1 MIRRSTALYLA
12 VMSFGALAILVMLT
26 NGSESVKS
34 FSYLLADAVA
44 AASLVVGARIHKP
57 AKPAAWHLIGL
68 GLGLFVLSDA
78 TWEFMDVVLHKPVQN
93 GSAID
98 LTYLAGYIPIAIG
111 LSMMAKARR
120 PERDRSSLIDSV
132 IVGVACGLASWQFVL
147 VPAKGYAG
155 SGFLNIVSICGFPSL
170 DIVLLAFTARLVFVG
185 GKRSPAF
192 LSLMAGFSIF
202 FVTDVIYSLQ
212 SIDGTYMPHQWL
224 DASVLLAQ
232 FAIGTAALHPSMRT
246 LTEPATGE
254 QAVLSRGRVLLL
266 GLALIVAPSIG
277 ATRQISDGEAK
288 GWVVVGVSILLTS
301 LVLGRVFGLVGIT
314 ERARQSVRDN
324 ATRFEG
330 LVRHNSD
337 LMVEISLDGRVTFVA
352 EAAHRILDRP
362 MSDFLDK
369 PIKSMVHPDDY
380 KQCLKSAAD
389 LVHNHD
395 SVAPAAF
402 RVRHSSGEWLF
413 FEGHMTLMEQP
424 TRPPTIIIN
433 AHDATDRRRS
443 IDALNE
449 RAAQQAAVAAVG
461 ELALSGM
468 ELRLLV
474 QHAVEVIATT
484 LNVETCFTTYVD
496 GVGSRANTDV
506 KGLLHFIGPGTGHA
520 TALESSHFRDN
531 DMGELLTRCLQNGES
546 LIHSEIGVDEQYLL
560 PVFLRNLG
568 VASMIAIRSEGG
580 TMVTVRQDPTPFSSD
595 NFNFILSI
603 TNAIALAGKRRQAE
617 SEVFHR
623 SVHDA
628 LTGLP
633 NRALFL
639 ERLNETLSVSHAR
652 FERVGVMFIDLD
664 RFKLV
669 NDSLGHEAGDRLLIE
684 LSKRVRR
691 SIRAND
697 VLARM
702 SGDEFTVM
710 CPGITS
716 IDEVLGVGERI
727 LQELTE
733 PFTIGSTTVTTT
745 VSIGVTISDD
755 TGADADDFIRE
766 ADLAMYQ
773 SKQRGRN
780 RIEVFNSLMTEGA
793 RHRLELENDL
803 RHAVAHG
810 EFVVHYQPVVH
821 LKMSARRVG
830 AEALVR
836 WIHPTRGMIPPLDF
850 IPLAEEIGLINDIG
864 LFVLRDACHHLAT
877 WAPIAGYGA
886 PVVSVNL
893 SARQLVN
900 PNLVNQVADV
910 LAETGVAASSLCLEV
925 TESILMDDV
934 ESATAALSAL
944 RNLGLRMAIDDFGT
958 GYSSLAALK
967 RLPVDILKIDKSF
980 VDGLGTN
987 PDDSAIVKAIIG
999 LAHTMGLTALAE
1011 GVETAGQYAELV
1023 NLGCDAAQGFY
1034 FGRPGPVE
1042 ELWNRTANVTPSR

>member
-1 MIRRSTALYLA
+1 MAIMA
-12 VMSFGALAILVMLT
+12 FGAVSILVMLT
-26 NGSESVKS
+26 NGSEPVKS
-34 FSYLLADAVA
+34 LSYLLADAVA

-57 AKPAAWHLIGL
+57 AKPTAWHLIGL

-98 LTYLAGYIPIAIG
+98 LTYLAGYIPLAIG

-155 SGFLNIVSICGFPSL
+155 SGILNIVSICGFPSL
-170 DIVLLAFTARLVFVG
+170 DIVLLAFTARLLFVG
-185 GKRSPAF
+185 GKRSAAF
-192 LSLMAGFSIF
+192 LSLMVGFALF

-212 SIDGTYMPHQWL
+212 LIDGTYTSHRWL
-224 DASVLLAQ
+224 DAMVLVAE

-246 LTEPATGE
+246 LTEPAAGE
-254 QAVLSRGRVLLL
+254 QAILSRSRVLLL
-266 GLALIVAPSIG
+266 GLALIVAPAIG

-288 GWVVVGVSILLTS
+288 GWVVVGVSILLTT
-301 LVLGRVFGLVGIT
+301 LVLGRVFGLVGVT
-314 ERARQSVRDN
+314 ERARQSVRDS

-337 LMVEISLDGRVTFVA
+337 LMVEISLDGRITFVA
-352 EAAHRILDRP
+352 EAVQRILDRP
-362 MSDFLDK
+362 VSDFLNES
-369 PIKSMVHPDDY
+369 IKSMLHPDDY
-380 KQCLKSAAD
+380 KNNLKAATD

-402 RVRHSSGEWLF
+402 RVCNSSGNWLY
-413 FEGHMTLMEQP
+413 FEGQMTLMKQP
-424 TRPPTIIIN
+424 SRATTIIIN

-449 RAAQQAAVAAVG
+449 RAAQQAAVAAFG
-461 ELALSGM
+461 EMALSGVD
-468 ELRLLV
+468 LRLLG
-474 QHAVEVIATT
+474 QHAVDIISST
-484 LNVETCFTTYVD
+484 LNAQTCFATYLSYTD
-496 GVGSRANTDV
+496 SRANPGQRSV
-506 KGLLHFIGPGTGHA
+506 SHFIGPGTGFA
-520 TALESSHFRDN
+520 VPFASSHFRDF
-531 DMGELLTRCLQNGES
+531 DRGDLLSRCLQNGES
-546 LIHSEIGVDEQYLL
+546 LVQTTINANEQNLL
-560 PVFLRNLG
+560 PTFLRGLG
-568 VASMIAIRSEGG
+568 ITSMLAVRSEGG
-580 TMVTVRQDPTPFSSD
+580 SIVAASQDPAPFTSD
-595 NFNFILSI
+595 NFNFVLSI
-603 TNAIALAGKRRQAE
+603 ANALALANKRRQAE

-633 NRALFL
+633 NRTLFL

-652 FERVGVMFIDLD
+652 LERVGVMFIDLD
-664 RFKLV
+664 RFKLI

-716 IDEVLGVGERI
+716 IDEVVGVGERI

-733 PFTIGSTTVTTT
+733 PFVLGSTTVTAT
-745 VSIGVTISDD
+745 VSIGVTISDG
-755 TGADADDFIRE
+755 TGAEADDFIRE

-780 RIEVFNSLMTEGA
+780 RIEVFNSFMTAGA

-877 WAPIAGYGA
+877 WAPIASYGA

-1023 NLGCDAAQGFY
+1023 NLGCDAAQGYY
-1034 FGRPGPVE
+1034 FGHPGPVE
-1042 ELWNRTANVTPSR
+1042 ELWSTTANVTPSR